1 MGVCLFFLSWPT
13 KNGGK
18 SWQFPNSVESKYN
31 YPFSSSLYRDD
42 PFYMDNKDTID
53 YESFVVEVK
62 GNVTD
67 EQNFTPLMNAMDSMI
82 KDSPNEIRERQLRMK
97 ENIISLMY
105 GLDGDAHHYD
115 DVFSQTMKVL
125 EAYLRKVIVGRVI

>member
-1 MGVCLFFLSWPT
+1 
-13 KNGGK
+13 
-18 SWQFPNSVESKYN
+18 
-31 YPFSSSLYRDD
+31 
-42 PFYMDNKDTID
+42 MDNKDTID

-115 DVFSQTMKVL
+115 DVSSQTMKVL